1 MHSDT
6 VQVEEEEGK
15 EEERTKKLAKKEKH
29 DGEVAG
35 KHEGED
41 EEEFASKEKRMREE
55 LESAKQVAYKVSCEL
70 ETTKGE
76 LVNATAKG
84 NELGDKVTKL
94 NDQLLQSQKEH
105 KDAVEAGSVMKKQL
119 EGLKGDYTA
128 KVQECENTLQTA
140 NEEFASKEKRM
151 REELESAKQA
161 ADKISFELETTKGE
175 LEIATTK
182 GKELGNEV
190 KELKNQMFKNQNVF
204 QYAIGLQ
211 NLKPTTDKSIS
222 ERLVAVGAMLETVKK
237 AFNTYPK

>member
-1 MHSDT
+1 M
-6 VQVEEEEGK
+6 QQP
-15 EEERTKKLAKKEKH
+15 
-29 DGEVAG
+29 
-35 KHEGED
+35 
-41 EEEFASKEKRMREE
+41 
-55 LESAKQVAYKVSCEL
+55 KQQQQQQQQHLHQQLLPLQQQLVS
-70 ETTKGE
+70 
-76 LVNATAKG
+76 ATAKG

-119 EGLKGDYTA
+119 EVLKGEYTA
-128 KVQECENTLQTA
+128 KVQECENTIHTA

-161 ADKISFELETTKGE
+161 ADKVSFELETTKGE

-182 GKELGNEV
+182 GKELGDEV

-237 AFNTYPK
+237 LHARA